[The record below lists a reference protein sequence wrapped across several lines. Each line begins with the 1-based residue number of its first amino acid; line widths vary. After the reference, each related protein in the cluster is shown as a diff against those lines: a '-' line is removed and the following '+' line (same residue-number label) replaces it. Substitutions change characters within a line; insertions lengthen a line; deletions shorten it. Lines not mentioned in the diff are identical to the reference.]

1 MTTYAFSRLRS
12 TQRDFRGVYDRLRA
26 NAYASLAPASAW
38 GCFGGLFG
46 VGSNEL
52 IVVSYGAAAHV
63 AGVESA
69 LAALDDVASAET
81 LLLEP
86 TVRPTEDAP
95 RSREG
100 LYVFRF
106 FDVLHKDVDEIAQL
120 SFEAWKDFENS
131 GDYSAVPQAL
141 FRQADVSAAAGKML
155 LCTWYDGLNSWQ
167 ASRTPPG
174 GAGERFRRRHA
185 MTRGTIAYA
194 TRLLAQ

>member
-1 MTTYAFSRLRS
+1 MTYAFSRLRT
-12 TQRDFRGVYDRLRA
+12 TQRDNRRVYDQLRDD
-26 NAYASLAPASAW
+26 AYAHLAPASVW
-38 GCFGGLFG
+38 GAFGGLFG

-52 IVVSYGAAAHV
+52 IVVTYGEV
-63 AGVESA
+63 AQVDSA
-69 LAALDDVASAET
+69 IAGLDDVASVET

-86 TVRPTEDAP
+86 TVRPTEHAP

-106 FDVLHKDVDEIAQL
+106 FDVLHKDVDEIAGL
-120 SFEAWKDFENS
+120 SFEAWKDFEN
-131 GDYSAVPQAL
+131 GDDYSAIPQGL
-141 FRQADVSAAAGKML
+141 FRQADVSADAGRML

-194 TRLLAQ
+194 TRLLV